1 MDDDCILPKPERQ
14 TVECLSRTDDLP
26 ALFQMKY
33 EKLPPMKMKY
43 FKKIANQ
50 IASNQTMDKIEETV
64 WQSLKEQLQK
74 KVKFIF
80 AAYRNNRIN
89 HGINGF
95 VACEQSNSCTEGNL

>member
-33 EKLPPMKMKY
+33 EKLPPMKMKD
-43 FKKIANQ
+43 FKKIANK

-64 WQSLKEQLQK
+64 WQSLCKRATTK
-74 KVKFIF
+74 KGKI
-80 AAYRNNRIN
+80 
-89 HGINGF
+89 HL
-95 VACEQSNSCTEGNL
+95 CSL